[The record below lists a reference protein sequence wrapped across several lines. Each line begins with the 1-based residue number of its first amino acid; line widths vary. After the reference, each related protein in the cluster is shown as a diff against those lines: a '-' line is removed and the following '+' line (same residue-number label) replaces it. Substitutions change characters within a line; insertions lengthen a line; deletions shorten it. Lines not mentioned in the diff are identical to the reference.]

1 MDRGWDRGI
10 GKNTFLAFECLV
22 PSNALVSRCS
32 FRDYVCAYRGT
43 RGYCLNSF
51 RLGILDGFYCLL
63 EIFKIVAIRSVS
75 YHTEQVHGSVS

>member
-10 GKNTFLAFECLV
+10 GKNTFLAFEYLV
-22 PSNALVSRCS
+22 PSDALVSRRS

-43 RGYCLNSF
+43 GGYYLNSS

-63 EIFKIVAIRSVS
+63 EIFKIAAIRSVS
-75 YHTEQVHGSVS
+75 YHTEQVHSNVF